1 MKLDVRYKF
10 FLLMLIGV
18 VAFFA
23 KDIIYGSMVFI
34 IVCLLSFLIGQ
45 RKKTIKFIVF
55 YIFKVCTSN
64 FEQYDVND
72 CFMHENVHADSAI
85 WTNVFENDTGQ

>member
-1 MKLDVRYKF
+1 MP
-10 FLLMLIGV
+10 
-18 VAFFA
+18 AFFSYRTEK
-23 KDIIYGSMVFI
+23 KDEINSYFLHFLAFIYRF
-34 IVCLLSFLIGQ
+34 
-45 RKKTIKFIVF
+45 
-55 YIFKVCTSN
+55 FKVCTGN